1 MKKKIGKY
9 FKFLVSLV
17 LIFYLFYYVID
28 FSNLVLTIRNVDP
41 KYLGAAFASLIMIL
55 LSASYRW
62 KYVIAIKKKHISFV
76 LCTREYLIGAFFN
89 NFLPGSIGGDVV
101 RIVGASR
108 EIDSKEIAFSSV
120 IVERV
125 IGLIAMVAIGLI
137 GFMYLNMDSGAGYLS
152 ISLIILFMLFLGL
165 SAVIF
170 PLPNNILCDIVS
182 STLPE
187 RISGVIL
194 SYLKDLS
201 GYSASPVK
209 LFIVFLISFGFKAFD
224 GFFVYFT
231 FKSLGIDLGYI
242 HAITLFS
249 IINVIKMLPISFNG
263 LGLSAVSWVL
273 LMRIF
278 GIDENLAASVDFLT
292 ITMSLIISI
301 IGGVLY
307 SYKTRKN

>member
-1 MKKKIGKY
+1 MKKKITKY
-9 FKFLVSLV
+9 FKLLVSVV
-17 LIFYLFYYVID
+17 LLFYLFYFVLD
-28 FSNLVLTIRNVDP
+28 LSNLILTVKNTDP
-41 KYLGAAFASLIMIL
+41 GYISLAFLSLIMIL

-62 KYVIAIKKKHISFV
+62 KYVISIQNRKISFIS
-76 LCTREYLIGAFFN
+76 CTREYLIGAFFN
-89 NFLPGSIGGDVV
+89 NFMPGSIGGDLV
-101 RIVGASR
+101 RIVGASK
-108 EIDSKEIAFSSV
+108 EIGSKEIAFSSV
-120 IVERV
+120 LVERV
-125 IGLIAMVAIGLI
+125 IGLISMVAIGLC
-137 GFMYLNMDSGAGYLS
+137 GFIYLNMDSGAGYVGL
-152 ISLIILFMLFLGL
+152 SLIILLMLFLGL

-170 PLPNNILCDIVS
+170 PVPNGILCDIVS

-187 RISGVIL
+187 KISGVII
-194 SYLKDLS
+194 SYLKDLA
-201 GYSASPVK
+201 GYSSSPFK
-209 LFIVFLISFGFKAFD
+209 LIVVFLISFGFKAFD

-231 FKSLGIDLGYI
+231 FKSLGIGLGYI
-242 HAITLFS
+242 HALTLFS